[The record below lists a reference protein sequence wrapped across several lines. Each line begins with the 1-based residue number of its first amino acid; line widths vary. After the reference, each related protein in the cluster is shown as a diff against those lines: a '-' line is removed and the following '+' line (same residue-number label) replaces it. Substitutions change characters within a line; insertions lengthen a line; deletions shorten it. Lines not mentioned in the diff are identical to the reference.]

1 MTVKTLIASLV
12 LSAVLAP
19 FGGNAHRK
27 TEQGNGDYEAGE
39 YESALK
45 NYTEAQVALPESPEL
60 YYDIGNVLYRQG
72 DPEGAADSYTR
83 ALLTAREQLV
93 PLAAYNLGNARF
105 AQRDYKEAIKAYQR
119 ALRADPGDVQAKRNL
134 ELALR
139 ALQEQPQQQK
149 TSPGDGQDEPQD
161 QEQQQEQQQE
171 QSQPGGQDEQ
181 QEQPGQQGQDPE
193 DQTGSET
200 DAQPDPERMS
210 EEQARR
216 LLDSLKDQERDELRR
231 LRSTGPEPA
240 REKDW

>member
-27 TEQGNGDYEAGE
+27 TEQGNVDYEAGE
-39 YESALK
+39 YENALK
-45 NYTEAQVALPESPEL
+45 NYTEAQVDLPESPEL

-72 DPEGAADSYTR
+72 DPEGAAESYTR

-105 AQRDYKEAIKAYQR
+105 AQQDYKEAIKAYQR
-119 ALRADPGDVQAKRNL
+119 ALRAEPGDVQAKRNL

-139 ALQEQPQQQK
+139 ALQEQPRQQK
-149 TSPGDGQDEPQD
+149 PSPGDSEQNEPQE
-161 QEQQQEQQQE
+161 QEQQQGQGEQGE
-171 QSQPGGQDEQ
+171 QDEE
-181 QEQPGQQGQDPE
+181 QEQPGEQGQDPE
-193 DQTGSET
+193 DQQRQTGSESDT
-200 DAQPDPERMS
+200 EADPQRMS
-210 EEQARR
+210 QEQARR

-231 LRSTGPEPA
+231 LRTTGPEPA